1 VGSSNI
7 DPFSLLL
14 SREANLIIHDRVF
27 TSQLK
32 ASLESV
38 LQRGAHQIDRRDW
51 HRTPWYARFAS
62 WIAYGAVRLLM
73 GIGGY
78 AQIYD
83 GIAKNELRRK
93 RTRF

>member
-1 VGSSNI
+1 
-7 DPFSLLL
+7 
-14 SREANLIIHDRVF
+14 
-27 TSQLK
+27 
-32 ASLESV
+32 
-38 LQRGAHQIDRRDW
+38 
-51 HRTPWYARFAS
+51 
-62 WIAYGAVRLLM
+62 VRLLM